1 MILNSIRWRLQ
12 VWHGLILACVVAGF
26 GFTAYQLE
34 SAQRLR
40 RIDQELQR
48 RISLLVGMA
57 RPELSVHVMGG
68 GGPGGAGFGGGL
80 GGGRPGEGRFEDN
93 RPAGPPPD
101 DPPLRLSDLPRRLDP
116 ANLFAEG
123 NSGGFYY
130 LIWQRDGHLQTG
142 STNAPTDLAMPARVS
157 AAETQPARLREGQR
171 EFVYFTP
178 TGRCILVGCP
188 IGAELADLRRLAWVL
203 AAAGGSVL
211 ALGLAG
217 GWWLASRAIRPIEAI
232 SATAVQ
238 ISAGD
243 LSQRINTE
251 DTDNELGRLAG
262 VLNSTF
268 ARLETAFA
276 QQARFTADAAHELR
290 TPVTVMLTHV
300 QNGLAETC
308 PNEAH
313 RESFEACQRAAL
325 RMRRLIESLLELARL
340 DAGQEPLQRMRFDLA
355 SVAADA
361 VELVR
366 PLATERQLQ
375 VHGELAE
382 TPCDGDFGRLSQ
394 VLVNLLTN
402 AIVYNRPGGEI
413 RVSTRLEQGHAVLT
427 VSDTGVGITAEHL
440 PRLFDRFYRVDAAR
454 TTSSGRTGLGLA
466 ISKSIVD
473 AHGGTI
479 EVSSQAGEGTT
490 FKVRLPPGG

>member
-26 GFTAYQLE
+26 GITAYQLE
-34 SAQRLR
+34 AAHRLR

-48 RISLLVGMA
+48 RISLLVGMV
-57 RPELSVHVMGG
+57 RSEPPGR
-68 GGPGGAGFGGGL
+68 GGPPGPEGHFDEDRPPDAP
-80 GGGRPGEGRFEDN
+80 PGEMVIRAPDSLRRF
-93 RPAGPPPD
+93 
-101 DPPLRLSDLPRRLDP
+101 DP
-116 ANLFAEG
+116 ANLFADG
-123 NSGGFYY
+123 NAGGFYY
-130 LIWQRDGHLQTG
+130 LVWQRDGRLQTH
-142 STNAPTDLAMPARVS
+142 STNAPAELVMPARVS
-157 AAETQPARLREGQR
+157 AAETQPARQRDGQR

-188 IGAELADLRRLAWVL
+188 LDADLAELKRLAWLL
-203 AAAGGSVL
+203 AAAGGGVL

-232 SATAVQ
+232 SATAAQ

-313 RESFEACQRAAL
+313 RESFEACQRAAF

-340 DAGQEPLQRMRFDLA
+340 DAGQEPFQRLRFDLA
-355 SVAADA
+355 TVVADA
-361 VELVR
+361 LELVR
-366 PLATERQLQ
+366 PLAVERQLQ
-375 VHGELAE
+375 VLGDLAE
-382 TPCDGDFGRLSQ
+382 TPCHGDFGRLSQ

-402 AIVYNRPGGEI
+402 AILYNRPGGEI
-413 RVSTRLEQGHAVLT
+413 RVATRLEQGHAILT
-427 VSDTGVGITAEHL
+427 VSDTGIGIAKEHV
-440 PRLFDRFYRVDAAR
+440 PHLFERFYRVDASR
-454 TTSSGRTGLGLA
+454 TGSAGRTGLGLA

-479 EVSSQAGEGTT
+479 EVTSQLGVGTT
-490 FKVRLPPGG
+490 FKVRLPPG